1 VSNDPTQPPVP
12 PAPPDATVPMPV
24 QPPTGP
30 PPGEERG
37 SRRWIVVVVVAVL
50 LALAGAIAA
59 IALGGDDDEQ
69 AAGVTDEP
77 SVTAPT
83 SPTGTTSPST
93 GSTGPTGST
102 GATESSNPGCSGT
115 PAPATLADG
124 TYFGFLESID
134 VGSGVSGFDPACFY
148 TGDEANKQA
157 AARGDEVPVPND
169 VYIVND
175 NPSTRDVPVNPSVE
189 LLLIDWNAC
198 CETSPGAQLDAFAS
212 ALDEQDFVDIDGF
225 RYAGGLSPY
234 WITIEEGRIAGIEE
248 QFLP

>member
-1 VSNDPTQPPVP
+1 MPAQPP
-12 PAPPDATVPMPV
+12 AAR
-24 QPPTGP
+24 
-30 PPGEERG
+30 PPGEGRG
-37 SRRWIVVVVVAVL
+37 SRRWIVVVVVAIL
-50 LALAGAIAA
+50 LALAGGIAA
-59 IALGGDDDEQ
+59 IALGGDDEEQ

-83 SPTGTTSPST
+83 SPTGRTGPST
-93 GSTGPTGST
+93 GPTSPTGST
-102 GATESSNPGCSGT
+102 GTTGSANPGCSGT
-115 PAPATLADG
+115 PASATLADG

-134 VGSGVSGFDPACFY
+134 VGSGVSGFDLACFY
-148 TGDEANKQA
+148 TGDEANEQA

-175 NPSTRDVPVNPSVE
+175 NPSTRDVPVDPSVE

-198 CETSPGAQLDAFAS
+198 CETSPGAELDAFAS
-212 ALDEQDFVDIDGF
+212 ALDEQDFVEIDGF

>member
-1 VSNDPTQPPVP
+1 MPAQPP
-12 PAPPDATVPMPV
+12 AA
-24 QPPTGP
+24 P
-30 PPGEERG
+30 PPGAGRG
-37 SRRWIVVVVVAVL
+37 SRTWIVVVVVVVL
-50 LALAGAIAA
+50 LALAGAITA
-59 IALGGDDDEQ
+59 IALGGDDEDQ
-69 AAGVTDEP
+69 AAGPTDAP
-77 SVTAPT
+77 TVTAPT
-83 SPTGTTSPST
+83 SPTRTMGPS
-93 GSTGPTGST
+93 SGPTGTT

-134 VGSGVSGFDPACFY
+134 VGSGVSEFDLACFY
-148 TGDEANKQA
+148 TGDEANEQA

-175 NPSTRDVPVNPSVE
+175 NPSTRDVPVDPSVE

-198 CETSPGAQLDAFAS
+198 CETSPGAELDAFAS
-212 ALDEQDFVDIDGF
+212 ALGDQDFVEIDGF

-234 WITIEEGRIAGIEE
+234 WITIQDGRIVGIEE

>member
-1 VSNDPTQPPVP
+1 
-12 PAPPDATVPMPV
+12 
-24 QPPTGP
+24 
-30 PPGEERG
+30 
-37 SRRWIVVVVVAVL
+37 VVAVL
-50 LALAGAIAA
+50 LALVGAIAA
-59 IALGGDDDEQ
+59 IALGGDDEEQ
-69 AAGVTDEP
+69 TAGVTDVP

-83 SPTGTTSPST
+83 SPTGTTGPST
-93 GSTGPTGST
+93 GPTGPTGST
-102 GATESSNPGCSGT
+102 GTTGSSNPGCSGT

-134 VGSGVSGFDPACFY
+134 VGSGVSGFDLACFY
-148 TGDEANKQA
+148 TGDEANEQA
-157 AARGDEVPVPND
+157 AARGDEVPVSND

-175 NPSTRDVPVNPSVE
+175 NPSTRDVPVDPSVE

-212 ALDEQDFVDIDGF
+212 ALGEQDFVEIDGF

-234 WITIEEGRIAGIEE
+234 WITIEEGRITGIEE

>member
-12 PAPPDATVPMPV
+12 PDATVPMPA
-24 QPPTGP
+24 QPPAAP
-30 PPGEERG
+30 PSGAGRG
-37 SRRWIVVVVVAVL
+37 SRKWVVFLVVVVL
-50 LALAGAIAA
+50 LALAGAITA
-59 IALGGDDDEQ
+59 IALGGGDEDE
-69 AAGVTDEP
+69 AAGLTDEP
-77 SVTAPT
+77 TVTAPT
-83 SPTGTTSPST
+83 SPIGRTGP
-93 GSTGPTGST
+93 STGPTGST
-102 GATESSNPGCSGT
+102 GTTGSSNPGCSGT

-134 VGSGVSGFDPACFY
+134 VGSGVSEFDLACFY
-148 TGDEANKQA
+148 TGEEANEQA

-175 NPSTRDVPVNPSVE
+175 NASTRDVPVDPSVE

-198 CETSPGAQLDAFAS
+198 CETSPGAELDAFAS
-212 ALDEQDFVDIDGF
+212 ALGEQDLVEIDGF

-234 WITIEEGRIAGIEE
+234 WITIEDGRIVGIEE

>member
-1 VSNDPTQPPVP
+1 MPAQPP
-12 PAPPDATVPMPV
+12 AA
-24 QPPTGP
+24 P
-30 PPGEERG
+30 PPGEGPG
-37 SRRWIVVVVVAVL
+37 SRRWIVVVVVVVL
-50 LALAGAIAA
+50 LALVGTIAS
-59 IALGGDDDEQ
+59 IALGGDDEEQ

-83 SPTGTTSPST
+83 SPTGTTGPST
-93 GSTGPTGST
+93 GPTGPTGST
-102 GATESSNPGCSGT
+102 DATGSSNPGCSGT
-115 PAPATLADG
+115 PTPATLADG

-134 VGSGVSGFDPACFY
+134 VSSGVSGFDLACFY
-148 TGDEANKQA
+148 TGDEANEQA

-175 NPSTRDVPVNPSVE
+175 NPSTRDVPVDPSVE

-212 ALDEQDFVDIDGF
+212 ALGEQDLVEIDGF

-234 WITIEEGRIAGIEE
+234 WITIEEGQIVGIEE

>member
-1 VSNDPTQPPVP
+1 MPAQPP
-12 PAPPDATVPMPV
+12 AA
-24 QPPTGP
+24 P
-30 PPGEERG
+30 PPGEGRG

-83 SPTGTTSPST
+83 SPTGTAGP
-93 GSTGPTGST
+93 STGPTGPTSAT
-102 GATESSNPGCSGT
+102 GSSNPGCSGT

-134 VGSGVSGFDPACFY
+134 VGSGVSGFDLACFY
-148 TGDEANKQA
+148 TGDEANEQA

-175 NPSTRDVPVNPSVE
+175 NPSTRDVPVDPSVE

-212 ALDEQDFVDIDGF
+212 ALGEQDFVEIDGF

-234 WITIEEGRIAGIEE
+234 WITIEEGRIVGIEE

>member
-1 VSNDPTQPPVP
+1 MPAQPP
-12 PAPPDATVPMPV
+12 AA
-24 QPPTGP
+24 P
-30 PPGEERG
+30 PPGEGRG
-37 SRRWIVVVVVAVL
+37 YRRWIVVVVVAVL

-59 IALGGDDDEQ
+59 IALGGDDEEQ
-69 AAGVTDEP
+69 AAGATDEP

-83 SPTGTTSPST
+83 SPTGTTGP
-93 GSTGPTGST
+93 TGPTSAT
-102 GATESSNPGCSGT
+102 GSSNPGCSGT

-134 VGSGVSGFDPACFY
+134 VGSGVSGFDLACFY
-148 TGDEANKQA
+148 TGDEANEQA

-175 NPSTRDVPVNPSVE
+175 NPSTRDVPVDPSVE

-198 CETSPGAQLDAFAS
+198 CETSPGAELDAFAS
-212 ALDEQDFVDIDGF
+212 ALGEQDFVEIDGF

-234 WITIEEGRIAGIEE
+234 WITIEEGRIVGIEE

>member
-12 PAPPDATVPMPV
+12 PPPPDATVPMPA
-24 QPPTGP
+24 QPPAAP
-30 PPGEERG
+30 PPGAGRG
-37 SRRWIVVVVVAVL
+37 SRKWIVVVVVVVL
-50 LALAGAIAA
+50 LALAGAITAM
-59 IALGGDDDEQ
+59 ALGGDDEDQ
-69 AAGVTDEP
+69 AAGPTDAP
-77 SVTAPT
+77 TVTAPA
-83 SPTGTTSPST
+83 SPTGTMGPS
-93 GSTGPTGST
+93 SGPTGTT
-102 GATESSNPGCSGT
+102 GATGSSNPGCSGT

-134 VGSGVSGFDPACFY
+134 VGSGVSEFDLACFY
-148 TGDEANKQA
+148 TGDEANEQA

-175 NPSTRDVPVNPSVE
+175 NPSTRDVPVDPSVE

-198 CETSPGAQLDAFAS
+198 CETSPGAELDAFAS
-212 ALDEQDFVDIDGF
+212 ALGGQDFVEIDGF

-234 WITIEEGRIAGIEE
+234 WITIQDGRIVGIEE

>member
-1 VSNDPTQPPVP
+1 MPAQPP
-12 PAPPDATVPMPV
+12 AA
-24 QPPTGP
+24 P
-30 PPGEERG
+30 PPGEGRG

-59 IALGGDDDEQ
+59 IALGGDDEEQ
-69 AAGVTDEP
+69 AAGGTDEP

-83 SPTGTTSPST
+83 SPTGTTGPST
-93 GSTGPTGST
+93 GTTGPTGST
-102 GATESSNPGCSGT
+102 GSSNPGCSGT
-115 PAPATLADG
+115 LAPTALADG

-134 VGSGVSGFDPACFY
+134 VGSGVSGFDLACFY
-148 TGDEANKQA
+148 SGDEANEQA

-175 NPSTRDVPVNPSVE
+175 NPSTRDVPVDPSVE

-212 ALDEQDFVDIDGF
+212 ALGEQDFVKIDGF

-234 WITIEEGRIAGIEE
+234 WITIEEGRIVGIEE

>member
-1 VSNDPTQPPVP
+1 
-12 PAPPDATVPMPV
+12 
-24 QPPTGP
+24 
-30 PPGEERG
+30 
-37 SRRWIVVVVVAVL
+37 VVAAVL
-50 LALAGAIAA
+50 LALAGTIAA

-83 SPTGTTSPST
+83 SPTGTTDPST
-93 GSTGPTGST
+93 GPTGPTGST
-102 GATESSNPGCSGT
+102 GATGSSNPGCSGT

-124 TYFGFLESID
+124 TYFGFLENID
-134 VGSGVSGFDPACFY
+134 VGSGVSGFDLACFY
-148 TGDEANKQA
+148 SGDEANEQA

-175 NPSTRDVPVNPSVE
+175 NPSTREVPVDPSVE

-198 CETSPGAQLDAFAS
+198 CETSPGGAQLDAFAS
-212 ALDEQDFVDIDGF
+212 ALGEHDFVEIDGF

-234 WITIEEGRIAGIEE
+234 WITIEDGRIVGIEE

>member
-12 PAPPDATVPMPV
+12 PPAPDATVPMPA
-24 QPPTGP
+24 QPPAAP
-30 PPGEERG
+30 PPGAGRG
-37 SRRWIVVVVVAVL
+37 SRTWIVVVVVVVL
-50 LALAGAIAA
+50 LALAGAITAM
-59 IALGGDDDEQ
+59 ALGGDDEDQ
-69 AAGVTDEP
+69 AAGPTDAP
-77 SVTAPT
+77 TVTAPA
-83 SPTGTTSPST
+83 SPTGTMGPS
-93 GSTGPTGST
+93 SGPTGTT
-102 GATESSNPGCSGT
+102 GATGSSNPGCSGT

-134 VGSGVSGFDPACFY
+134 VGSGVSEFDLACFY
-148 TGDEANKQA
+148 TGDEANEQA

-175 NPSTRDVPVNPSVE
+175 NPSTRDVPVDPSVE

-198 CETSPGAQLDAFAS
+198 CETSPGAELDAFAS
-212 ALDEQDFVDIDGF
+212 ALGGQDFVEIDGF

-234 WITIEEGRIAGIEE
+234 WITIQDGRIVGIEE

>member
-1 VSNDPTQPPVP
+1 VTNDQTQPPV
-12 PAPPDATVPMPV
+12 PPDATVPMPA
-24 QPPTGP
+24 QPPAAR
-30 PPGEERG
+30 PPGEGRG
-37 SRRWIVVVVVAVL
+37 SRKWIVVVVVAVL

-59 IALGGDDDEQ
+59 IALGGDDEEQ

-83 SPTGTTSPST
+83 SPTGTT
-93 GSTGPTGST
+93 GLSTGPTGPT
-102 GATESSNPGCSGT
+102 GSRGTTGSSNPGCSGT

-134 VGSGVSGFDPACFY
+134 VGSGVSGFDLACFY
-148 TGDEANKQA
+148 TGDEANEQA

-175 NPSTRDVPVNPSVE
+175 NPSTRDVPVDPSVE

-198 CETSPGAQLDAFAS
+198 CETSPGAELDALAS
-212 ALDEQDFVDIDGF
+212 ALGEQDFVEINGF

-234 WITIEEGRIAGIEE
+234 WITIEEGRIASIEE

>member
-1 VSNDPTQPPVP
+1 MPAQPP
-12 PAPPDATVPMPV
+12 PA
-24 QPPTGP
+24 QPPGA
-30 PPGEERG
+30 GRG
-37 SRRWIVVVVVAVL
+37 SRRWVVFFVVVVL
-50 LALAGAIAA
+50 LALAGAITA
-59 IALGGDDDEQ
+59 IALGGGDEDE
-69 AAGVTDEP
+69 AAGLTDEP
-77 SVTAPT
+77 TVTAPT
-83 SPTGTTSPST
+83 SPTGRTGPST
-93 GSTGPTGST
+93 VPTSPTGST
-102 GATESSNPGCSGT
+102 STAGSSDPGCSGT

-134 VGSGVSGFDPACFY
+134 VGSGVSGFDLACFY
-148 TGDEANKQA
+148 TGDEANEQA

-175 NPSTRDVPVNPSVE
+175 NPSTRDVPVDPSVE

-212 ALDEQDFVDIDGF
+212 ALGEQDFVEIDGF

-234 WITIEEGRIAGIEE
+234 WITIEEGRIVGIEE

>member
-1 VSNDPTQPPVP
+1 
-12 PAPPDATVPMPV
+12 M
-24 QPPTGP
+24 
-30 PPGEERG
+30 
-37 SRRWIVVVVVAVL
+37 VVAVL
-50 LALAGAIAA
+50 LALTGTIAA
-59 IALGGDDDEQ
+59 IAVGGDDEEK

-83 SPTGTTSPST
+83 SPTDTTGP
-93 GSTGPTGST
+93 STGPTGPTAST

-115 PAPATLADG
+115 PAAATLADG

-134 VGSGVSGFDPACFY
+134 VGSGVSGFDLACFY
-148 TGDEANKQA
+148 TGDEANEQA

-175 NPSTRDVPVNPSVE
+175 NPSTRDVPVDPSVE

-212 ALDEQDFVDIDGF
+212 ALDEQDFVAIDGF

>member
-1 VSNDPTQPPVP
+1 MPGQPP
-12 PAPPDATVPMPV
+12 PA
-24 QPPTGP
+24 QPPSAG
-30 PPGEERG
+30 RG
-37 SRRWIVVVVVAVL
+37 SRKWVVVVVVVVL
-50 LALAGAIAA
+50 LALAGTIAA
-59 IALGGDDDEQ
+59 IALGGDDQER

-83 SPTGTTSPST
+83 SPTGTTGPST
-93 GSTGPTGST
+93 GPTGPTGST
-102 GATESSNPGCSGT
+102 GTTGSSNPGCSGT

-134 VGSGVSGFDPACFY
+134 VGSGVSGFDLACFY
-148 TGDEANKQA
+148 TGDEANEQA

-175 NPSTRDVPVNPSVE
+175 NPSTRDVPVDPSVE

-212 ALDEQDFVDIDGF
+212 ALGDQDFVEIDGF

-234 WITIEEGRIAGIEE
+234 WITIEEGRIVGIEE